1 MRLYSTY
8 YALLSLVFIA
18 KMAFGQ
24 TFVVWNSGQDIH
36 INEGIQ
42 FVVKDGDFVNNSG
55 HLHNNGRLTVHGDF
69 ILNDSVES
77 TNLLA
82 VQPQYQVQG
91 TWNNNSYFIAGN
103 SRTSLFGGNQQI
115 TGSEVTSYYDLDL
128 TGSGVKELDGVDTR
142 ILHELNLTTNELA
155 TNEQKAYVDSD
166 DEDAIFYILDS
177 GFVSSTGNG
186 RLVRKTSTGLSYIY
200 PLGQQD
206 LQTIYYRPLLIST
219 DNDNS
224 VEGRLAYVNPGLEGK
239 PLTQKALDIEDL
251 NSQFFHLIESSDGS
265 DVSGSL
271 AIAYETTTEGEWVDI
286 GQWITT
292 SSTQDQWEKTFDGA
306 DFTLD
311 GLEAI
316 ATNSWTYNGD
326 PAHIL
331 LKVFEDI
338 DYDFPTA
345 FDPQSPLPENQN
357 FTVIDYFGTVDIQR
371 LQVFNRWGTMVY
383 DSQRDGGDAW
393 DGTFRGELQQSG
405 NYVYL
410 ATLIDITGRQIGP
423 LNGNVILVR

>member
-8 YALLSLVFIA
+8 YALLSHVLIA

-82 VQPQYQVQG
+82 VQPQYQVEG
-91 TWNNNSYFIAGN
+91 TWNNNSSFIAGN

-128 TGSGVKELDGVDTR
+128 TGNGIKELDGVDTR
-142 ILHELNLTTNELA
+142 ILHELNLTANELA
-155 TNEQKAYVDSD
+155 TKEQKAYVDSD
-166 DEDAIFYILDS
+166 AEDAILYILDS

-186 RLVRKTSTGLSYIY
+186 RLVRKTSTGLTYIY

-224 VEGRLAYVNPGLEGK
+224 VECRLAYVNAGLEGK

-271 AIAYETTTEGEWVDI
+271 AIAYEITTEGEWVDI
-286 GQWITT
+286 GQWVTT
-292 SSTQDQWEKTFDGA
+292 SSTQDQWEKTFDGG

-316 ATNSWTYNGD
+316 ATNSWMYNGN

-357 FTVIDYFGTVDIQR
+357 FTVIDYFGTIDIQR

>member
-1 MRLYSTY
+1 
-8 YALLSLVFIA
+8 
-18 KMAFGQ
+18 MAFSQ
-24 TFVVWNSGQDIH
+24 TFVVWNNGQDIH

-42 FVVKDGDFVNNSG
+42 FVVKEGDFVNNSG
-55 HLHNNGRLTVHGDF
+55 HLHNNGRLTIHGDF

-77 TNLLA
+77 TYLFT

-91 TWNNNSYFIAGN
+91 TWSNNSEFVAGN
-103 SRTSLFGGNQQI
+103 SRTSLFGGNQRI
-115 TGSEVTSYYDLDL
+115 TGNEVTSYYDLDL
-128 TGSGVKELDGVDTR
+128 TGNGVKELDGIDTR

-155 TNEQKAYVDSD
+155 TKEQKAYVDSD
-166 DEDAIFYILDS
+166 AEGAILYILDS
-177 GFVSSTGNG
+177 GFVSSTGDG
-186 RLVRKTSTGLSYIY
+186 RLVRNTSAGSSYIY

-206 LQTIYYRPLLIST
+206 LQTTYYRPLLIST

-224 VEGRLAYVNPGLEGK
+224 IEGRLAYINAGLEGK
-239 PLTQKALDIEDL
+239 PLTQKAFDIEDL
-251 NSQFFHLIESSDGS
+251 NSQFFHLIESSDGNE
-265 DVSGSL
+265 VFGSL
-271 AIAYETTTEGEWVDI
+271 AIAYDMSTEGEWVDI

-292 SSTQDQWEKTFDGA
+292 SPTQNQWEKTFDGV
-306 DFTLD
+306 DFSLD

-316 ATNSWTYNGD
+316 ATNSWRYNGD